1 MKKIF
6 LFLILVSGWSNYLL
20 GAEGGEGGVQNSG
33 GGFDEYINVPVQ
45 EGSPYLLEEQLGRTN
60 SPAIFSSSLDN
71 PTSDFASPTSDTTQ
85 SDLLF
90 RTIKESIEKTLSSF
104 KDADL
109 GELRAELD
117 KIPYDNLKTL
127 DFSEKL
133 DESTIKELEKK
144 FVEILKSNKYKN
156 DEIRNIYR
164 KNDVEVLIRNL
175 RQLVEGYNKKIP
187 QEREAFLQGKLREL
201 IRGSSNTLGPDGLLA
216 YKIIACLVI
225 GAIIGIVKLAKSK

>member
-1 MKKIF
+1 M
-6 LFLILVSGWSNYLL
+6 Y
-20 GAEGGEGGVQNSG
+20 
-33 GGFDEYINVPVQ
+33 
-45 EGSPYLLEEQLGRTN
+45 
-60 SPAIFSSSLDN
+60 
-71 PTSDFASPTSDTTQ
+71 
-85 SDLLF
+85 
-90 RTIKESIEKTLSSF
+90 ESK
-104 KDADL
+104 
-109 GELRAELD
+109 
-117 KIPYDNLKTL
+117 
-127 DFSEKL
+127 
-133 DESTIKELEKK
+133 IKELEKK

-225 GAIIGIVKLAKSK
+225 GAIIGIVKLAKPKHS